1 MGQSESSTELAR
13 LRWRCRR
20 GMRELEFLLARYLDS
35 DYPRAP
41 AVEQAAFARLLEL
54 QDPVLWGLLLGREQ
68 ASDPELAHVVDR
80 ITHNRV
86 G

>member
-1 MGQSESSTELAR
+1 
-13 LRWRCRR
+13 
-20 GMRELEFLLARYLDS
+20 MRELDFLLARYLDS
-35 DYPRAP
+35 DYSRAP

-68 ASDPELAHVVDR
+68 AQDPELAHVVER
-80 ITHNRV
+80 IAHHRV